1 MTLDNLTSLDG
12 FPAHEMMVHVPAV
25 GVWFL
30 TCVVSDD
37 AFELSERKVTAMVGS
52 QAFVGTIDMDASG
65 EFVAAKRV
73 RVIGGAAGWRK
84 TVARAGHNNDA
95 GVKRQTIATALAKQ
109 TGEILADVSEGTV
122 GIKYAWKDGIASSIL
137 ESICPDWRVGYDGL
151 TYLNPPA
158 SSPMVEGAE
167 VTAYDKHAQT
177 LTLGLFEDIP
187 APGMTVTDERFGTV
201 TIRAL
206 TINATGDGI
215 QAVTWFGA
223 VGRTRLGNAIE
234 SLVKATHRGLFGR
247 YRYRVV
253 SVGVDKRVNLQAF
266 AGGSGL
272 PDLNLVEQSPGLPGW
287 ESDPTQGAVCHVQ
300 FLDGDPSLPVIVGY
314 DNTTPVSI
322 SFGGGT
328 KPIARVGDMCQV
340 SITPATVLNFQG
352 TVAGEP
358 AVGIVNALAPIILH
372 GIVST
377 GQSRLRSS

>member
-37 AFELSERKVTAMVGS
+37 AFELSEREVTATIGS

-65 EFVAAKRV
+65 EFVATKRV

-84 TVARAGHNNDA
+84 PVTRSGHNNDA

-109 TGEILADVSEGTV
+109 TSETLADVSEGTV

-206 TINATGDGI
+206 TINASGAGI
-215 QAVTWFGA
+215 QAVAWFGA

-234 SLVKATHRGLFGR
+234 SLVKATQRGLSGR

-266 AGGSGL
+266 VGGLGL

-287 ESDPTQGAVCHVQ
+287 ESDPTQGTVCHVQ

-314 DNTTPVSI
+314 DKTTPVSI

-328 KPIARVGDMCQV
+328 KPMATVGSMVQFA
-340 SITPATVLNFQG
+340 ITPTTILNFDG
-352 TVAGEP
+352 LINGSP
-358 AVGIVNALAPIILH
+358 ATGIVNALVPIIIT
-372 GIVST
+372 GIVTS
-377 GQSRLRSS
+377 GQPKLRSA